1 MKRSSGSAG
10 IGLEPQPP
18 LSFGV
23 PGTIGPNSDIGFGC
37 TLLSC
42 VTLPWESLVCMAR
55 TGLEHF
61 VAQVTDRTLEAIARS
76 DLKLDTLQLSWWL
89 LPCRRIG
96 L

>member
-1 MKRSSGSAG
+1 M
-10 IGLEPQPP
+10 
-18 LSFGV
+18 
-23 PGTIGPNSDIGFGC
+23 TGPNSDIGFGR

-42 VTLPWESLVCMAR
+42 ATLSWESFVCMAR

>member
-1 MKRSSGSAG
+1 
-10 IGLEPQPP
+10 
-18 LSFGV
+18 
-23 PGTIGPNSDIGFGC
+23 
-37 TLLSC
+37 
-42 VTLPWESLVCMAR
+42 MAR